1 MLYTVK
7 PLERIYAAPET
18 FDHSKRLSAAQAK
31 ETSPQEYKDIMLQNG
46 RIVTRRN
53 GEEYVVERINS
64 TDMKDYLNEEYVPG
78 KSIKRK

>member
-7 PLERIYAAPET
+7 PLERIYATPET
-18 FDHSKRLSAAQAK
+18 FDPSKRSGASQSK
-31 ETSPQEYKDIMLQNG
+31 ETSAQEYKDIMLQNG

-64 TDMKDYLNEEYVPG
+64 TNMKDYLNDEYVPG
-78 KSIKRK
+78 KSIKAK

>member
-18 FDHSKRLSAAQAK
+18 FDSSKRFSAAQAK
-31 ETSPQEYKDIMLQNG
+31 ETSAQEYKDIVLQNG
-46 RIVTRRN
+46 RIVARRN

-64 TDMKDYLNEEYVPG
+64 TNMKDYLNEEYVPG
-78 KSIKRK
+78 KSIKAK